1 MDPNVKVLE
10 RRVFYPGDRVFREGD
25 TGSCAY
31 IIQDGSIEITKKVV
45 DKDIV
50 LGVVTKGGIF
60 GEMALVDNAP
70 RMASAHATKQTA
82 VILVPA
88 RTFQDKLAKTDPFIR
103 ALLSIF
109 VKNIRAMTKKNLEG

>member
-1 MDPNVKVLE
+1 MDPNIKVLE

-31 IIQDGSIEITKKVV
+31 IVQDGAIEIIKKIE
-45 DKDIV
+45 DKDVI
-50 LGVVTKGGIF
+50 LGVVSKGGIF

-70 RMASAHATKQTA
+70 RMASAFAVKQTS

-109 VKNIRAMTKKNLEG
+109 VKNIRAMTKKKS

>member
-1 MDPNVKVLE
+1 MDPNMKVLE

-31 IIQDGSIEITKKVV
+31 IVQDGAIEIIKKVE
-45 DKDIV
+45 DKDVV
-50 LGVVTKGGIF
+50 LGVVSKGGIF
-60 GEMALVDNAP
+60 GEMALVDNSP
-70 RMASAHATKQTA
+70 RMASAFASKQTA

-109 VKNIRAMTKKNLEG
+109 VKNIRLMTKKNLQK

>member
-1 MDPNVKVLE
+1 MDPNMKVLE

-31 IIQDGSIEITKKVV
+31 IVQDGAIEITKTIE
-45 DKDIV
+45 DKDVI
-50 LGVVTKGGIF
+50 LGVVSKGGIF

-70 RMASAHATKQTA
+70 RMASAHAVKQTS

-88 RTFQDKLAKTDPFIR
+88 RTFQEKLAKTDPFIR

-109 VKNIRAMTKKNLEG
+109 VKNIRAMTKSNIKK